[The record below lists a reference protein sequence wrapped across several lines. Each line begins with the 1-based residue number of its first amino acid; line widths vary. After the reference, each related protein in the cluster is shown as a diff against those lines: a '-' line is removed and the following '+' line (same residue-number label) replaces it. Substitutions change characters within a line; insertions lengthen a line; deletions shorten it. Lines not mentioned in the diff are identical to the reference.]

1 MYKYNFTIARKVD
14 RLLLPIAKFFH
25 KGLGLTPN
33 NLSLISFIVGSAAV
47 ILVLFQKVEIAL
59 VILLISLIFD
69 GLDGIVARLYNLE
82 SNRGEKL
89 ELFFDRTNEVMIFLA
104 LVAKGYIELRLAI
117 LAILAILLMTTLRK
131 RAKFDPG
138 FKRSILFPGYFVGFA
153 LAFKVIFWVN
163 LLGFIINML
172 ILDYSRQRKLDAKS
186 TQ

>member
-14 RLLLPIAKFFH
+14 RLLLPIAKLFH

-33 NLSLISFIVGSAAV
+33 NLSVISFLVGSAAV
-47 ILVLFQKVEIAL
+47 ILVLFQKIEIAL
-59 VILLISLIFD
+59 IMLFISLIFD
-69 GLDGIVARLYNLE
+69 GLDGITARLYNLE
-82 SNRGEKL
+82 SDKGEKI
-89 ELFFDRTNEVMIFLA
+89 ELVFDRANEGMIFLA
-104 LVAKGYIELRLAI
+104 LAAKGYVELRLAI
-117 LAILAILLMTTLRK
+117 LAIIAILLMTTLRK

-138 FKRSILFPGYFVGFA
+138 FKRSILFPGYFVGFP
-153 LAFKVIFWVN
+153 LAFKIIFWVN